1 MKIVEIKCPS
11 CGGKLKMEG
20 KETKLVTCEYC
31 GNQFLLD
38 DEKKQNITNYN
49 IYQHTPS
56 TSAGKTNSSGNTTPL
71 YIAMAALVVLGGFA
85 AVAALLINKPAQE
98 PDKPILATY
107 ATSQPQTQKSL
118 PQTSEL
124 YQLLLETFGEELTNI
139 TYIKITTTT
148 DQSQIL
154 YSFDDPYGASPDIR
168 ELILPK
174 ATWDGN
180 DFQYFTGLVRLES
193 TYKIPD
199 KTDLSGLTKLQ
210 GILTSG
216 MTPSQIAKMVA
227 DPAQIKELSLRD
239 PDSMEGITELS
250 ELEILSVRNMPD
262 QNLKQLVTL
271 KHLKELSLEDSN
283 SSSSIISN
291 NKQRVEDYSAVSAIT
306 SLESLSIHSDLIK
319 DLGFLKGMSQLKS
332 LTIDDTSVI
341 NLEPIKELSGL
352 QSLTL
357 IDNSKAKD
365 YESVSLL
372 TGLIELTIDKSSSQ
386 PDPDL
391 SALTALERLEISG
404 FMSMTPLKGLIA
416 LKDLSIHGCSA
427 DNVDVLSSLSGV
439 ERLTFYSVW
448 SAGGKLRNLNFIDGM
463 TNLKYANFSGRTGL
477 SSIGSSHHPLEVYG
491 DISSIFNHPGLEE
504 LYLNSGMFEI
514 NFDRVAENPTLRIL
528 ELNDIELHKN
538 FHVESY
544 SGITNV
550 WYDDVVFTEHLDFLL
565 KFPNL
570 EELSLMGNE
579 LAGLEF
585 IRGLKKISHLNVA
598 DNYITDLSALLQ
610 AENLRYLNVKDNPV
624 GEVNG
629 FKDSV
634 QIVQ

>member
-56 TSAGKTNSSGNTTPL
+56 TSAGKTSSSGNTTPL

-174 ATWDGN
+174 ATWNGN

-271 KHLKELSLEDSN
+271 KHLKELSLEDTN

-365 YESVSLL
+365 YESVYLQ
-372 TGLIELTIDKSSSQ
+372 G
-386 PDPDL
+386 
-391 SALTALERLEISG
+391 
-404 FMSMTPLKGLIA
+404 
-416 LKDLSIHGCSA
+416 
-427 DNVDVLSSLSGV
+427 LSSL
-439 ERLTFYSVW
+439 L
-448 SAGGKLRNLNFIDGM
+448 
-463 TNLKYANFSGRTGL
+463 
-477 SSIGSSHHPLEVYG
+477 
-491 DISSIFNHPGLEE
+491 
-504 LYLNSGMFEI
+504 
-514 NFDRVAENPTLRIL
+514 
-528 ELNDIELHKN
+528 
-538 FHVESY
+538 
-544 SGITNV
+544 
-550 WYDDVVFTEHLDFLL
+550 
-565 KFPNL
+565 
-570 EELSLMGNE
+570 
-579 LAGLEF
+579 
-585 IRGLKKISHLNVA
+585 
-598 DNYITDLSALLQ
+598 
-610 AENLRYLNVKDNPV
+610 
-624 GEVNG
+624 
-629 FKDSV
+629 
-634 QIVQ
+634 